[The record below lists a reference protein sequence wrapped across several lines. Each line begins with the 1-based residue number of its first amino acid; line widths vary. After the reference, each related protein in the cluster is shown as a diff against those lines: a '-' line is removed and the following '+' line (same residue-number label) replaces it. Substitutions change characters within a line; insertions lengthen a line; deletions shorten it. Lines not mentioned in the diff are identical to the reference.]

1 MSTIREVARRA
12 RVSVGTV
19 SNILS
24 ETVPVSPDLRARVER
39 AMRELDYHPNHA
51 ARSLKSRRTQT
62 LGVVI
67 SDLTNPFFS
76 LVIRGAE
83 DAALKRGF
91 LLNIFNTD
99 DNVEREQKVFS
110 ILRMRRVDGIL
121 AVVAPNPDEP
131 KHILQMINAK
141 VPVVCMDRAPARLQV
156 DTVLVDNTA
165 GALTC
170 VRHLTS
176 RGHIDIA
183 MISGPLEL
191 QTARERVEGY
201 RLALREIGVTPKP
214 EFLQCADFRFENG
227 YRLAKALCLGNP
239 RPTALFAAN
248 GTMGLGTVKAIYE
261 IGLRCPEDI
270 AIAVF
275 DDVPGADVLR
285 PRLTVVSQPAYEI
298 GQKAAELLMQR
309 VAGEITSSEPII
321 IKLKSELHIR
331 ESTSLMRQAG
341 SA

>member
-24 ETVPVSPDLRARVER
+24 ETVPVSPGLRARVER
-39 AMRELDYHPNHA
+39 VMRELDYHPNHA
-51 ARSLKSRRTQT
+51 ARSLKSRRTRT

-67 SDLTNPFFS
+67 SDLTNPFFP
-76 LVIRGAE
+76 LVVRGAE
-83 DAALKRGF
+83 DAALKRNF

-99 DNVEREQKVFS
+99 DNLEREQKVFS
-110 ILRMRRVDGIL
+110 ILRTRRVDGIL

-131 KHILQMINAK
+131 KHILQMVNAK
-141 VPVVCMDRAPARLQV
+141 VPVVCMDRAPAMLQV
-156 DTVLVDNTA
+156 DSVLVDNTA
-165 GALTC
+165 GALAC

-176 RGHIDIA
+176 RGHVDIA
-183 MISGPLEL
+183 MITGPMDL
-191 QTARERVEGY
+191 QTSRERVDGY
-201 RLALREIGVTPKP
+201 IRALRESRITPRP
-214 EFLQCADFRFENG
+214 EFLQSADFRFENG

-248 GTMGLGTVKAIYE
+248 GTMGLGAVKAIYE
-261 IGLRCPEDI
+261 MGLRCPEDI

-285 PRLTVVSQPAYEI
+285 PRLTVVSQPAYNI
-298 GQKAAELLMQR
+298 GFKAAELLIQR
-309 VAGEITSSEPII
+309 ITNEITSSEAVV
-321 IKLKSELHIR
+321 IKLNSELHIR
-331 ESTSLMRQAG
+331 ESTGVDR
-341 SA
+341 

>member
-1 MSTIREVARRA
+1 MSTIREVAQRA

-24 ETVPVSPDLRARVER
+24 DAVPVSPDLRARVER
-39 AMRELDYHPNHA
+39 VMRELDYHPNHA

-67 SDLTNPFFS
+67 SDLTNPFFP

-131 KHILQMINAK
+131 RHILQILNAK
-141 VPVVCMDRAPARLQV
+141 VPVVCMDRAPAKLQV
-156 DTVLVDNTA
+156 DSVLVDNTA

-176 RGHIDIA
+176 RGHVEIA
-183 MISGPLEL
+183 MITGPANL
-191 QTARERVEGY
+191 QTSRERVEGY
-201 RLALREIGVTPKP
+201 RMALSEAGITPRR
-214 EFLQCADFRFENG
+214 EFLQTADFRFENG

-239 RPTALFAAN
+239 RPTAIFAAN
-248 GTMGLGTVKAIYE
+248 GTMGLGAVKAISE
-261 IGLRCPEDI
+261 IGIRCPEDI

-285 PRLTVVSQPAYEI
+285 PRLTVVSQPAYHI
-298 GQKAAELLMQR
+298 GYKAAELLMQR
-309 VAGEITSSEPII
+309 INNEIASSEPIT
-321 IKLKSELHIR
+321 IKLNSELHIR
-331 ESTSLMRQAG
+331 ESTSLSR
-341 SA
+341 

>member
-1 MSTIREVARRA
+1 
-12 RVSVGTV
+12 
-19 SNILS
+19 
-24 ETVPVSPDLRARVER
+24 
-39 AMRELDYHPNHA
+39 MRELDYHPNHA

-67 SDLTNPFFS
+67 SDLTNPFFP

-121 AVVAPNPDEP
+121 AVVAPSPDEP
-131 KHILQMINAK
+131 VHIHQMLNAK
-141 VPVVCMDRAPARLQV
+141 VPVVCMDRSPENLHV
-156 DTVLVDNTA
+156 DSVVVDNTA

-170 VRHLTS
+170 VRHLIS
-176 RGHIDIA
+176 RGHVEIA
-183 MISGPLEL
+183 MISGPMEL
-191 QTARERVEGY
+191 QTARARVEGY
-201 RLALREIGVTPKP
+201 RLALSENGITPRP
-214 EFLQCADFRFENG
+214 EFLQTADFRFESG

-239 RPTALFAAN
+239 RPTAIFSAN
-248 GTMGLGTVKAIYE
+248 GTMGLGTVKAISE

-298 GQKAAELLMQR
+298 GCQAAELLMQR
-309 VAGEITSSEPII
+309 IAGEIASNQPIM

-331 ESTSLMRQAG
+331 ESTSFIRRA
-341 SA
+341 AERI

>member
-1 MSTIREVARRA
+1 MSTIREVARLA

-24 ETVPVSPDLRARVER
+24 DAVPVSPDLRARVER
-39 AMRELDYHPNHA
+39 VMRELDYHPNHA
-51 ARSLKSRRTQT
+51 ARSLKSRRTET

-67 SDLTNPFFS
+67 SDLTNPFFP

-99 DNVEREQKVFS
+99 DNLEREQKVFS

-121 AVVAPNPDEP
+121 AVVAPNADEP
-131 KHILQMINAK
+131 EHILQMLNAN
-141 VPVVCMDRAPARLQV
+141 VPVVCMDRAPAKLRV
-156 DTVLVDNTA
+156 DSVLVDNTA

-176 RGHIDIA
+176 RGHVEIA
-183 MISGPLEL
+183 MISGPMEL
-191 QTARERVEGY
+191 QTARDRVEGY
-201 RLALREIGVTPKP
+201 CLALSEIGITPRP
-214 EFLQCADFRFENG
+214 EFLQTADFRFENG

-248 GTMGLGTVKAIYE
+248 GTMGLGTVKAISE

-285 PRLTVVSQPAYEI
+285 PRLTVVSQPAYNI
-298 GQKAAELLMQR
+298 GYQAAELLMQR
-309 VAGEITSSEPII
+309 ITGEMISSEPIT
-321 IKLKSELHIR
+321 IKLKTELHIR
-331 ESTSLMRQAG
+331 ESTSLRR
-341 SA
+341 